1 MYAERLT
8 ERSEASEVDAP
19 LAEEGVPVINLMNA
33 LRKSLGKAGKPA
45 VAKKAKLTKKIAGS
59 RRQAAPRKR
68 KSS

>member
-1 MYAERLT
+1 
-8 ERSEASEVDAP
+8 VDAP

-33 LRKSLGKAGKPA
+33 LRRSLGKAGKPA